1 MTAAHHLTCGEAS
14 PRSGRVALASAR
26 RAQSPTSGGVL
37 MQAKTL
43 VRYGAPIAIVAGAL
57 MIITRPVILFTTPAV
72 IRELTEYV
80 LSTTHA
86 VNSVVSILAFALLVI
101 ALVAL
106 YDREA
111 RSAGAFGAL
120 AFGAAVVGTMF
131 MTGDWWYEA
140 FAVPRLAEVEPD
152 AIENFVGGR
161 LLIGGL
167 TSFVLFGIGW
177 IMYGVASIRA
187 RVIPRNISITILV
200 GGFMSGVPIGV
211 AYLSGGVVLGLAFVW
226 LGVWMSRAATV
237 DRVSEAATVE

>member
-1 MTAAHHLTCGEAS
+1 
-14 PRSGRVALASAR
+14 
-26 RAQSPTSGGVL
+26 

-57 MIITRPVILFTTPAV
+57 MIITRPVILFTLPAE
-72 IRELTEYV
+72 IGAFTEY
-80 LSTTHA
+80 LRSTSHA
-86 VNSVVSILAFALLVI
+86 VNSVVSILAFALLVV

-106 YDREA
+106 YEREA
-111 RSAGAFGAL
+111 RAAGAFGAL

-152 AIENFVGGR
+152 AVEDFVGGR
-161 LLIGGL
+161 LIIGGV

-200 GGFMSGVPIGV
+200 GGFMSGVPIGF

-226 LGVWMSRAATV
+226 LGVWMSRAETL
-237 DRVSEAATVE
+237 DRVSEAASVE

>member
-1 MTAAHHLTCGEAS
+1 
-14 PRSGRVALASAR
+14 
-26 RAQSPTSGGVL
+26 

-43 VRYGAPIAIVAGAL
+43 VGYGAPIAIVAGAL
-57 MIITRPVILFTTPAV
+57 MIITRPVILFTTPTE
-72 IRELTEYV
+72 IGPFTEYA

-111 RSAGAFGAL
+111 RRAGAFGAL

-140 FAVPRLAEVEPD
+140 FAVPRLAEVEPG
-152 AIENFVGGR
+152 AIEDFVGGR
-161 LLIGGL
+161 LIIGGL

-177 IMYGVASIRA
+177 ILYGVASIRA

-200 GGFMSGVPIGV
+200 GGFMCGVPIGF
-211 AYLSGGVVLGLAFVW
+211 AYLTGGVVLGLAFVW
-226 LGVWMSRAATV
+226 LGVWMSRAATL
-237 DRVSEAATVE
+237 DRVPEPATVE

>member
-1 MTAAHHLTCGEAS
+1 
-14 PRSGRVALASAR
+14 
-26 RAQSPTSGGVL
+26 

-43 VRYGAPIAIVAGAL
+43 VHYGAPIAIVAGAL
-57 MIITRPVILFTTPAV
+57 MIITRPVIFFTTPAD
-72 IRELTEYV
+72 IGDFKEYV
-80 LSTTHA
+80 LSPTHA
-86 VNSVVSILAFALLVI
+86 VTSVVSILAFALLVI
-101 ALVAL
+101 ALVTL

-140 FAVPRLAEVEPD
+140 FAVPRLTEVEPD
-152 AIENFVGGR
+152 AVENFVGGR
-161 LLIGGL
+161 LIIGGV
-167 TSFVLFGIGW
+167 TSFLLFGIGW

-200 GGFMSGVPIGV
+200 GGFMSGVPIGF

-226 LGVWMSRAATV
+226 LGVWMSRAAAF
-237 DRVSEAATVE
+237 DRVSGAAAVG

>member
-1 MTAAHHLTCGEAS
+1 
-14 PRSGRVALASAR
+14 
-26 RAQSPTSGGVL
+26 
-37 MQAKTL
+37 MQAMPL
-43 VRYGAPIAIVAGAL
+43 VRFGAPIAIVAGAL
-57 MIITRPVILFTTPAV
+57 MIITRPVILFTTPV
-72 IRELTEYV
+72 EIGDLTEYV
-80 LSTTHA
+80 LGTTHA

-111 RSAGAFGAL
+111 RDAGAFGAV

-140 FAVPRLAEVEPD
+140 FAVPRLAEVRPD

-161 LLIGGL
+161 LIIGGV

-177 IMYGVASIRA
+177 ILYGVASIRA
-187 RVIPRNISITILV
+187 RVIPRNISIAILV
-200 GGFMSGVPIGV
+200 GGFMSGVPIGF

-237 DRVSEAATVE
+237 DRVSDVATVG

>member
-1 MTAAHHLTCGEAS
+1 
-14 PRSGRVALASAR
+14 
-26 RAQSPTSGGVL
+26 

-57 MIITRPVILFTTPAV
+57 MIITRPVILFATP
-72 IRELTEYV
+72 TEIGAFTEFV
-80 LSTTHA
+80 LGTTHA

-111 RSAGAFGAL
+111 RRAGAFGAI

-152 AIENFVGGR
+152 AIDNFVGGR
-161 LLIGGL
+161 LLIGGV

-187 RVIPRNISITILV
+187 HVIPRNISITILV
-200 GGFMSGVPIGV
+200 GGFMSGVPIGF
-211 AYLSGGVVLGLAFVW
+211 AYLSGGVVLGFAFVW
-226 LGVWMSRAATV
+226 LGIWTSRAATLDQV
-237 DRVSEAATVE
+237 PETAPVG

>member
-1 MTAAHHLTCGEAS
+1 MTAAHCLTCGEAS
-14 PRSGRVALASAR
+14 PRSEGPLVYLACTC
-26 RAQSPTSGGVL
+26 RAQSPTHEGVL

-57 MIITRPVILFTTPAV
+57 MIITRPVILATTPTEIGAF
-72 IRELTEYV
+72 TEYV

-140 FAVPRLAEVEPD
+140 FAVPRLRRSNPTQSK
-152 AIENFVGGR
+152 
-161 LLIGGL
+161 
-167 TSFVLFGIGW
+167 TS
-177 IMYGVASIRA
+177 
-187 RVIPRNISITILV
+187 
-200 GGFMSGVPIGV
+200 SGAGC
-211 AYLSGGVVLGLAFVW
+211 S
-226 LGVWMSRAATV
+226 
-237 DRVSEAATVE
+237 SEA

>member
-1 MTAAHHLTCGEAS
+1 
-14 PRSGRVALASAR
+14 
-26 RAQSPTSGGVL
+26 

-43 VRYGAPIAIVAGAL
+43 VRYGAPTAVVAGTL
-57 MIITRPVILFTTPAV
+57 MIITRPVILFTTPV
-72 IRELTEYV
+72 EIGDLQEYV

-140 FAVPRLAEVEPD
+140 FAVPRLAEVAPD
-152 AIENFVGGR
+152 AIEDFVGGR
-161 LLIGGL
+161 LIIGGV

-177 IMYGVASIRA
+177 VMYGVASIRA
-187 RVIPRNISITILV
+187 RVIPRSISITILV
-200 GGFMSGVPIGV
+200 AGFLSGVPIGF
-211 AYLSGGVVLGLAFVW
+211 AYLSGGVVLGVAFVW
-226 LGVWMSRAATV
+226 LGVWMSRVAAI
-237 DRVSEAATVE
+237 DRRSEAAAVG

>member
-1 MTAAHHLTCGEAS
+1 MS
-14 PRSGRVALASAR
+14 P
-26 RAQSPTSGGVL
+26 P
-37 MQAKTL
+37 
-43 VRYGAPIAIVAGAL
+43 
-57 MIITRPVILFTTPAV
+57 
-72 IRELTEYV
+72 YV
-80 LSTTHA
+80 LGTTHA
-86 VNSVVSILAFALLVI
+86 VNGVVSILAFALLVI

-161 LLIGGL
+161 LIIGGL

-177 IMYGVASIRA
+177 VIYGVASIRA
-187 RVIPRNISITILV
+187 GVIPRNISITILV
-200 GGFMSGVPIGV
+200 GGLMCGVPIGF

-226 LGVWMSRAATV
+226 LGAWMLRERA
-237 DRVSEAATVE
+237 

>member
-1 MTAAHHLTCGEAS
+1 MTAAHYLTCGEAS
-14 PRSGRVALASAR
+14 PRSGRVAGTSSA
-26 RAQSPTSGGVL
+26 SPTNEGTL
-37 MQAKTL
+37 MQPKTL
-43 VRYGAPIAIVAGAL
+43 VRYGGPIAIVAGAL

-72 IRELTEYV
+72 IGDFTEYV
-80 LSTTHA
+80 LGTTHA

-111 RSAGAFGAL
+111 PGAGAFGAL
-120 AFGAAVVGTMF
+120 AFAAAVVGTMF

-152 AIENFVGGR
+152 AIDNFVGGR
-161 LLIGGL
+161 LLMGGV

-187 RVIPRNISITILV
+187 HVIPRNISITILV